1 MSMDISDFYQTFF
14 DEADELLADMEQ
26 HLLVLQP
33 EAPDAE
39 QLNAI
44 FRAAHSIKGGAG
56 TFGFS
61 VLQETTHLMENLLDE
76 ARRGEMQLNTDII
89 NLFLETKDIMQEQL
103 DAYKQSQEPDAAS
116 FDYICQALRQLALE
130 AKGETPSAV
139 TRLSVVAKSEPQ
151 DEQSRNQLPRRII
164 LSRLKAGEVDL
175 LEEELGHLTT
185 LTDVV
190 KGVDSLSAILPGDIA
205 EDDITA
211 VLCFVIEADQIT
223 FETVEVSPKISTPPV
238 LKLAAE
244 QAPTG
249 RVEREKTTRSSES
262 TSIRVA
268 VEKVDQLINL
278 VGELVI
284 TQSMLAQRSS
294 ELDPVNHGD
303 LITSMGQ
310 LQRNARD
317 LQESVM
323 SIRMMP
329 MEYVFSRYPRLVR
342 DLAGKLGKQVE
353 LTLVGSSTEL
363 DKSLIERIID
373 PLTHLVRNSLDHGI
387 ELPEKR
393 LAAGKNS
400 VGNLIL
406 SAEHQGGNICIE
418 VTDDGAGLN
427 RERILAKAASQGL
440 TVSENMSDDE
450 VAMLI
455 FAPGFSTAE
464 QVTDVS
470 GRGVGMDVVKRNI
483 QEMGGHVEIQ
493 SKQGTGTTIRILLPL
508 TLAILDGM
516 SVRVADEVFILPLNA
531 VMESLQP
538 REAINFMVITKGAGR
553 IAEVGAR
560 FVLDGMPGK
569 QMAIDADLNAGLI
582 GEDEAKKRRSEVTQ
596 EADFYGSMD
605 GASKFVRGDAIAGI
619 LIMVINVVGGLL
631 VGVLQ
636 HGMSMGHAAESY
648 TLLTIGD
655 GLVAQ
660 IPALVISTAAG
671 VIVTRVST
679 DQDVGEQMVNQLFSN
694 PSVMLLSAAV
704 LGLLGLV
711 PGMPNLVFLLFTA
724 GLLGLAWWIRGRE
737 QKAPAEPKPV
747 KMAENNAVVEAT
759 WNDVQLE
766 DSLGMEV
773 GYRLSPMVDFQQD
786 GELLGRIRSIRKK
799 FAQEMG
805 FLPPVVHIRDNM
817 DLQPARYRIL
827 MKGVEIGSG
836 DAYPGRWL
844 AINPGTAAGTLPGEA
859 TVDPAFGLNAIWI
872 ESALKEQAQIQGY
885 TVVEASTVV
894 ATHLNHLISQHAAE
908 LFGRQEAQQLLD
920 RVAQEMPKLTE
931 DLVPGVVTLTTLHKV
946 LQNLLDEKVPI
957 RDMRTILETLAE
969 HAPIQSDPHELTA
982 VVRVALGRAITQQW
996 FPGKDEVHVIGLDT
1010 PLERLLLQALQGGG
1024 GLEPGL
1030 ADRLLAQTQEALSRQ
1045 EMVGAPPVLLVNH
1058 ALRPLLSRFL
1068 RRSLPQLVVLS
1079 NLELSDNRHI
1089 RMTATIG
1096 GK

>member
-1 MSMDISDFYQTFF
+1 MDISDFYQTFF

-139 TRLSVVAKSEPQ
+139 TQLSVVAKSEPQ
-151 DEQSRNQLPRRII
+151 DEQSRSQSPRRII

-190 KGVDSLSAILPGDIA
+190 KGADSLSAILPGDIA

-249 RVEREKTTRSSES
+249 RVEREKTTRSNES

-538 REAINFMVITKGAGR
+538 READLHPLAGGERVLEVRGEYLPIVELWKVFNVAGAKTEATQGIVVILQSGGR
-553 IAEVGAR
+553 RYALLV
-560 FVLDGMPGK
+560 D
-569 QMAIDADLNAGLI
+569 QLI
-582 GEDEAKKRRSEVTQ
+582 GQHQVVVKNLESNYRKVP
-596 EADFYGSMD
+596 
-605 GASKFVRGDAIAGI
+605 GI
-619 LIMVINVVGGLL
+619 
-631 VGVLQ
+631 
-636 HGMSMGHAAESY
+636 SAA
-648 TLLTIGD
+648 TILGD
-655 GLVAQ
+655 GSVAL
-660 IPALVISTAAG
+660 IVDVSALQAINREQRMANTAA
-671 VIVTRVST
+671 
-679 DQDVGEQMVNQLFSN
+679 
-694 PSVMLLSAAV
+694 
-704 LGLLGLV
+704 
-711 PGMPNLVFLLFTA
+711 
-724 GLLGLAWWIRGRE
+724 
-737 QKAPAEPKPV
+737 
-747 KMAENNAVVEAT
+747 
-759 WNDVQLE
+759 
-766 DSLGMEV
+766 
-773 GYRLSPMVDFQQD
+773 
-786 GELLGRIRSIRKK
+786 
-799 FAQEMG
+799 
-805 FLPPVVHIRDNM
+805 
-817 DLQPARYRIL
+817 
-827 MKGVEIGSG
+827 
-836 DAYPGRWL
+836 
-844 AINPGTAAGTLPGEA
+844 
-859 TVDPAFGLNAIWI
+859 
-872 ESALKEQAQIQGY
+872 
-885 TVVEASTVV
+885 
-894 ATHLNHLISQHAAE
+894 
-908 LFGRQEAQQLLD
+908 
-920 RVAQEMPKLTE
+920 
-931 DLVPGVVTLTTLHKV
+931 
-946 LQNLLDEKVPI
+946 
-957 RDMRTILETLAE
+957 
-969 HAPIQSDPHELTA
+969 
-982 VVRVALGRAITQQW
+982 
-996 FPGKDEVHVIGLDT
+996 
-1010 PLERLLLQALQGGG
+1010 
-1024 GLEPGL
+1024 
-1030 ADRLLAQTQEALSRQ
+1030 
-1045 EMVGAPPVLLVNH
+1045 
-1058 ALRPLLSRFL
+1058 
-1068 RRSLPQLVVLS
+1068 
-1079 NLELSDNRHI
+1079 
-1089 RMTATIG
+1089 
-1096 GK
+1096 

>member
-1 MSMDISDFYQTFF
+1 MSMDISNFYQTFF

-116 FDYICQALRQLALE
+116 FDYICQALCQLALE

-151 DEQSRNQLPRRII
+151 DEQSRSQSPRRII

-190 KGVDSLSAILPGDIA
+190 KGADSLSAILPGDIA

-455 FAPGFSTAE
+455 FAPGFST
-464 QVTDVS
+464 
-470 GRGVGMDVVKRNI
+470 
-483 QEMGGHVEIQ
+483 
-493 SKQGTGTTIRILLPL
+493 
-508 TLAILDGM
+508 
-516 SVRVADEVFILPLNA
+516 
-531 VMESLQP
+531 
-538 REAINFMVITKGAGR
+538 
-553 IAEVGAR
+553 
-560 FVLDGMPGK
+560 
-569 QMAIDADLNAGLI
+569 
-582 GEDEAKKRRSEVTQ
+582 
-596 EADFYGSMD
+596 
-605 GASKFVRGDAIAGI
+605 
-619 LIMVINVVGGLL
+619 
-631 VGVLQ
+631 
-636 HGMSMGHAAESY
+636 
-648 TLLTIGD
+648 
-655 GLVAQ
+655 
-660 IPALVISTAAG
+660 
-671 VIVTRVST
+671 
-679 DQDVGEQMVNQLFSN
+679 
-694 PSVMLLSAAV
+694 
-704 LGLLGLV
+704 
-711 PGMPNLVFLLFTA
+711 
-724 GLLGLAWWIRGRE
+724 
-737 QKAPAEPKPV
+737 
-747 KMAENNAVVEAT
+747 
-759 WNDVQLE
+759 
-766 DSLGMEV
+766 
-773 GYRLSPMVDFQQD
+773 
-786 GELLGRIRSIRKK
+786 
-799 FAQEMG
+799 
-805 FLPPVVHIRDNM
+805 
-817 DLQPARYRIL
+817 
-827 MKGVEIGSG
+827 
-836 DAYPGRWL
+836 
-844 AINPGTAAGTLPGEA
+844 
-859 TVDPAFGLNAIWI
+859 
-872 ESALKEQAQIQGY
+872 
-885 TVVEASTVV
+885 
-894 ATHLNHLISQHAAE
+894 
-908 LFGRQEAQQLLD
+908 
-920 RVAQEMPKLTE
+920 
-931 DLVPGVVTLTTLHKV
+931 
-946 LQNLLDEKVPI
+946 
-957 RDMRTILETLAE
+957 
-969 HAPIQSDPHELTA
+969 
-982 VVRVALGRAITQQW
+982 
-996 FPGKDEVHVIGLDT
+996 
-1010 PLERLLLQALQGGG
+1010 
-1024 GLEPGL
+1024 
-1030 ADRLLAQTQEALSRQ
+1030 
-1045 EMVGAPPVLLVNH
+1045 
-1058 ALRPLLSRFL
+1058 
-1068 RRSLPQLVVLS
+1068 
-1079 NLELSDNRHI
+1079 
-1089 RMTATIG
+1089 
-1096 GK
+1096 

>member
-1 MSMDISDFYQTFF
+1 MRMDISDFYQTFF

-151 DEQSRNQLPRRII
+151 DEQNRSQSPRRII

-190 KGVDSLSAILPGDIA
+190 KGADSLSAILPGDIA

-470 GRGVGMDVVKRNI
+470 GRGVGM
-483 QEMGGHVEIQ
+483 
-493 SKQGTGTTIRILLPL
+493 
-508 TLAILDGM
+508 
-516 SVRVADEVFILPLNA
+516 
-531 VMESLQP
+531 ESLQP
-538 REAINFMVITKGAGR
+538 READLHPLAGGERVLEVRGEYLPIVELWKVFNVAGAKTEATQGIVVILQSGGR
-553 IAEVGAR
+553 RYALLV
-560 FVLDGMPGK
+560 D
-569 QMAIDADLNAGLI
+569 QLI
-582 GEDEAKKRRSEVTQ
+582 GQHQVVVKNLESNYRKVP
-596 EADFYGSMD
+596 
-605 GASKFVRGDAIAGI
+605 GI
-619 LIMVINVVGGLL
+619 
-631 VGVLQ
+631 
-636 HGMSMGHAAESY
+636 SAA
-648 TLLTIGD
+648 TILGD
-655 GLVAQ
+655 GSVAL
-660 IPALVISTAAG
+660 IVDVSALQAINREQRMANTAA
-671 VIVTRVST
+671 
-679 DQDVGEQMVNQLFSN
+679 
-694 PSVMLLSAAV
+694 
-704 LGLLGLV
+704 
-711 PGMPNLVFLLFTA
+711 
-724 GLLGLAWWIRGRE
+724 
-737 QKAPAEPKPV
+737 
-747 KMAENNAVVEAT
+747 
-759 WNDVQLE
+759 
-766 DSLGMEV
+766 
-773 GYRLSPMVDFQQD
+773 
-786 GELLGRIRSIRKK
+786 
-799 FAQEMG
+799 
-805 FLPPVVHIRDNM
+805 
-817 DLQPARYRIL
+817 
-827 MKGVEIGSG
+827 
-836 DAYPGRWL
+836 
-844 AINPGTAAGTLPGEA
+844 
-859 TVDPAFGLNAIWI
+859 
-872 ESALKEQAQIQGY
+872 
-885 TVVEASTVV
+885 
-894 ATHLNHLISQHAAE
+894 
-908 LFGRQEAQQLLD
+908 
-920 RVAQEMPKLTE
+920 
-931 DLVPGVVTLTTLHKV
+931 
-946 LQNLLDEKVPI
+946 
-957 RDMRTILETLAE
+957 
-969 HAPIQSDPHELTA
+969 
-982 VVRVALGRAITQQW
+982 
-996 FPGKDEVHVIGLDT
+996 
-1010 PLERLLLQALQGGG
+1010 
-1024 GLEPGL
+1024 
-1030 ADRLLAQTQEALSRQ
+1030 
-1045 EMVGAPPVLLVNH
+1045 
-1058 ALRPLLSRFL
+1058 
-1068 RRSLPQLVVLS
+1068 
-1079 NLELSDNRHI
+1079 
-1089 RMTATIG
+1089 
-1096 GK
+1096 